1 MKPSGPQLTDL
12 TNCDREP
19 IHTPGS
25 IQPHGFLLVLDPAD
39 GWRVVG
45 ASTNARD
52 HFWREATS
60 LIGTEVSA
68 LLGTE
73 VVDRLEVARAQPDF
87 PKRALLVGAH
97 AVESAP
103 GRPFTLVAHASGS
116 LVILEGERAAVIPP
130 EIEQN
135 LQAFLGRLG
144 IAESID
150 EIQRLAVHEIR
161 RVTGFDRCLLYQFDA
176 DWNGTVVAEDRNSQL
191 PAYLNQ
197 RFPASDIPRQ
207 ARDLYLRN
215 RVRLI
220 PTNTYTPVPVLLKN
234 GARAVGTLDLSL
246 SVLRSVSPIHLEYMR
261 NMGTGS
267 SMSVAVMRGGELW
280 GLLSCHSRE
289 PRHIPFVVRTE
300 CDLIAQMLSLQ
311 LAARERTREL
321 TYRMELSGVLSRVLA
336 GMARGKDPFAAA
348 HGEDLLRLGAAA
360 GVALVDGDRVLRHGR
375 TPAEE
380 EVRELAAWFA
390 GQDKP
395 MAYWDS
401 LVAVRPD
408 QSRPEAAGLLAIM
421 LRAEPPAA
429 ILWFR
434 PELIEVVEWGGEP
447 RKAIEKAGE
456 GHALHPRKSFEVWR
470 ETVRD
475 RAKPWEPEVISTA
488 RELRE
493 AVRAII
499 LQE

>member
-1 MKPSGPQLTDL
+1 MNSPAPQVTDL

-25 IQPHGFLLVLDPAD
+25 IQPHGFLLVLDPAA
-39 GWRVVG
+39 GWKIAG

-60 LIGTEVSA
+60 LIGAEASA
-68 LLGTE
+68 VLGE
-73 VVDRLEVARAQPDF
+73 GLVAKLETARAQPDF
-87 PKRALLVGAH
+87 SRRPLLVGTH
-97 AVESAP
+97 ADEGAP
-103 GRPFTLVAHASGS
+103 GRPFTLVAHASGD
-116 LVILEGERAAVIPP
+116 LVILEGERAAVTPL
-130 EIEQN
+130 EIDQN
-135 LQAFLGRLG
+135 LQAFLGRL
-144 IAESID
+144 AATESSD

-176 DWNGTVVAEDRNSQL
+176 DWNGTVVAEDRNNHL
-191 PAYLNQ
+191 PTYLNQ

-207 ARDLYLRN
+207 ARELYLRN

-280 GLLSCHSRE
+280 GLLSCHSRDA
-289 PRHIPFVVRTE
+289 RHIPFALRTE
-300 CDLIAQMLSLQ
+300 CDLLAQILSLQ
-311 LAARERTREL
+311 LAARERSREL
-321 TYRMELSGVLSRVLA
+321 SYRMELSGVLTRVLA
-336 GMARGKDPFAAA
+336 GMARSKDPFAAA
-348 HGEDLLRLGAAA
+348 AGDDLLRLGAAT
-360 GVALVDGDRVLRHGR
+360 GVALVNGDQVVCHGR
-375 TPAEE
+375 APAGKD
-380 EVRELAAWFA
+380 VLGLAAWFA
-390 GQDKP
+390 GQDKLI
-395 MAYWDS
+395 AFWDS
-401 LVAVRPD
+401 LVAARPD
-408 QSRPEAAGLLAIM
+408 QRLPEVAGLLAIR
-421 LRAEPPAA
+421 LRAQPLAA

-434 PELIEVVEWGGEP
+434 PEIIEVVEWGGEP
-447 RKAIEKAGE
+447 RKAIERAGE
-456 GHALHPRKSFEVWR
+456 GHTLHPRKSFEVWR

-475 RAKPWEPEVISTA
+475 RAKPWEPEVISAT

-493 AVRAII
+493 AVRAVI